1 MNFSKTMVV
10 CDSGCDI
17 SAELAAKYDIRII
30 SLGINYRAKTFTD
43 IQLEKDDPLYV
54 YKHFKEEVPHTA
66 SLNMADVLDAL
77 EKGYGDGYRNVI
89 GITISGAMS
98 STFNV
103 MRNALDEY
111 SDEHPEARTF
121 AFDTK
126 NISFGSGVFAV
137 YAALK
142 LAQGASFDN
151 TVESLKKKIYDS
163 HLAFY
168 MDTLDYLRKGGRIT
182 PSVALVGKLL
192 GIKPIISC
200 NHEGTYYTVA
210 KIRGMGRGVA
220 HLVEC
225 VLPQGL
231 DDSNLW
237 VAILN
242 GCGEEQAER
251 AKQLILARYP
261 HVQIIEEKQIV
272 STMAIHTGPGLV
284 GIISFDLGGAY
295 PKNPI
300 RESIDRMVDRNY
312 ALGEKI
318 SEQKERF
325 DRSLDNMKKNR
336 ED

>member
-1 MNFSKTMVV
+1 MVV

-66 SLNMADVLDAL
+66 SLNMADVLDVL
-77 EKGYGDGYRNVI
+77 EKGYADGYRNVI

-168 MDTLDYLRKGGRIT
+168 MDTLDYLR
-182 PSVALVGKLL
+182 
-192 GIKPIISC
+192 
-200 NHEGTYYTVA
+200 
-210 KIRGMGRGVA
+210 
-220 HLVEC
+220 
-225 VLPQGL
+225 
-231 DDSNLW
+231 
-237 VAILN
+237 
-242 GCGEEQAER
+242 
-251 AKQLILARYP
+251 
-261 HVQIIEEKQIV
+261 
-272 STMAIHTGPGLV
+272 
-284 GIISFDLGGAY
+284 
-295 PKNPI
+295 
-300 RESIDRMVDRNY
+300 
-312 ALGEKI
+312 
-318 SEQKERF
+318 
-325 DRSLDNMKKNR
+325 
-336 ED
+336 